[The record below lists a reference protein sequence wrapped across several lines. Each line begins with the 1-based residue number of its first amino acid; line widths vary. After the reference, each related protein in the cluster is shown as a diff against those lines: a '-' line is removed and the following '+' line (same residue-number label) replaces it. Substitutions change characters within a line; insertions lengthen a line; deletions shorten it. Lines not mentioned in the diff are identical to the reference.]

1 MEYIK
6 KFLTSKV
13 FLAFVS
19 IVLSF
24 LMVWQELCLDASTPF
39 LNIASYVL
47 ITTTIV
53 AFGSEAVRTF
63 ISKGDVHAP
72 KWRWQAVLTWY
83 YGAVI
88 GIALAYAI
96 NWL

>member
-1 MEYIK
+1 MK
-6 KFLTSKV
+6 KLKV
-13 FLAFVS
+13 FLESKVS
-19 IVLSF
+19 LLIVSVVLSF
-24 LMVWQELCLDASTPF
+24 FMVWQELHLDTSTPF

-53 AFGSEAVRTF
+53 SFGSEAVRTF

-72 KWRWQAVLTWY
+72 KWSWQAVLAWY
-83 YGAVI
+83 YGAVL
-88 GIALAYAI
+88 GVALAYVI

>member
-6 KFLTSKV
+6 KFLTSKI

-19 IVLSF
+19 LLLSF
-24 LMVWQELCLDASTPF
+24 FMVWQELHLDTSTPF

-53 AFGSEAVRTF
+53 AFGSESVRTF

-72 KWRWQAVLTWY
+72 KWSWQNVLTWY
-83 YGAVI
+83 YGAVL
-88 GIALAYAI
+88 GMALAYAVHYI
-96 NWL
+96 

>member
-6 KFLTSKV
+6 KFLRSKI
-13 FLAFVS
+13 FLALVS

-24 LMVWQELCLDASTPF
+24 FMVWQELNLDTSTPL

-47 ITTTIV
+47 ITTTIF

-63 ISKGDVHAP
+63 INKGDVHAP
-72 KWRWQAVLTWY
+72 KWSWQAVLTWY
-83 YGAVI
+83 YGAVL
-88 GIALAYAI
+88 GMASAYA
-96 NWL
+96 LYLV

>member
-6 KFLTSKV
+6 RFLTSKV

-19 IVLSF
+19 VVLSF
-24 LMVWQELCLDASTPF
+24 LMVWQELGLDAITPF

-47 ITTTIV
+47 ITTTIF

-63 ISKGDVHAP
+63 ISKGDIHAP
-72 KWRWQAVLTWY
+72 KWSWQAVLTWY
-83 YGAVI
+83 YGAVL
-88 GIALAYAI
+88 GMALAYAI
-96 NWL
+96 HYI

>member
-1 MEYIK
+1 MKYIK

-24 LMVWQELCLDASTPF
+24 LMVWQELRLDASTPL

-53 AFGSEAVRTF
+53 AFGGEAVRTF
-63 ISKGDVHAP
+63 ISKGDIHAP
-72 KWRWQAVLTWY
+72 KWSWQAVLTWY
-83 YGAVI
+83 YSAVI
-88 GIALAYAI
+88 GIALAYVI

>member
-1 MEYIK
+1 MKYIGE
-6 KFLTSKV
+6 FLTSKV

-19 IVLSF
+19 VVLSF
-24 LMVWQELCLDASTPF
+24 LMVWQELRLDASTPL

-63 ISKGDVHAP
+63 ISKGDIHAP
-72 KWRWQAVLTWY
+72 KWSWQNVLAWY

-88 GIALAYAI
+88 GIALAYVI

>member
-1 MEYIK
+1 MKYIE

-24 LMVWQELCLDASTPF
+24 LMVWQELYLDASTPF
-39 LNIASYVL
+39 LNIANYVL

-53 AFGSEAVRTF
+53 AFGGEAVRTF
-63 ISKGDVHAP
+63 ISKGDIHAP
-72 KWRWQAVLTWY
+72 KWSWQAVLTWY

-88 GIALAYAI
+88 GIALAYVV

>member
-6 KFLTSKV
+6 KFLTSKT
-13 FLAFVS
+13 FLALVS

-24 LMVWQELCLDASTPF
+24 FMVWQELHLDTSTPF
-39 LNIASYVL
+39 PNIASYVL

-63 ISKGDVHAP
+63 ISKGDIHAP
-72 KWRWQAVLTWY
+72 KWSWQAVLTWY
-83 YGAVI
+83 YSAVL
-88 GIALAYAI
+88 GMALAYAVHYI
-96 NWL
+96 

>member
-19 IVLSF
+19 VVLSF
-24 LMVWQELCLDASTPF
+24 LMVWQELRLDASTPL

-63 ISKGDVHAP
+63 ISKGDIHAP
-72 KWRWQAVLTWY
+72 KWSWQAVLAWY

-88 GIALAYAI
+88 GVALTYVI

>member
-1 MEYIK
+1 MEHIE

-19 IVLSF
+19 LLLSF
-24 LMVWQELCLDASTPF
+24 FMVWQELHLDANTPL

-47 ITTTIV
+47 ITTTIF

-63 ISKGDVHAP
+63 ICKGYVHAP
-72 KWRWQAVLTWY
+72 KWSWQAVLTWY

-88 GIALAYAI
+88 GIALAYVI

>member
-19 IVLSF
+19 LLLSF
-24 LMVWQELCLDASTPF
+24 FMVWQELCLDASTPL
-39 LNIASYVL
+39 LNIVSYVL
-47 ITTTIV
+47 ITTTIF

-63 ISKGDVHAP
+63 ICKGDVHAP
-72 KWRWQAVLTWY
+72 KWSWQNVLTWY
-83 YGAVI
+83 YGAVL
-88 GIALAYAI
+88 GMALVYAI
-96 NWL
+96 HYI

>member
-1 MEYIK
+1 MKYIE

-13 FLAFVS
+13 FLAFAS

-53 AFGSEAVRTF
+53 AFGGEAVRTF
-63 ISKGDVHAP
+63 ICKGDIHAP
-72 KWRWQAVLTWY
+72 KWSWQAVLTWY
-83 YGAVI
+83 YGAAI
-88 GIALAYAI
+88 GIALAYVI

>member
-6 KFLTSKV
+6 KFLRSKT
-13 FLAFVS
+13 FLALVS

-24 LMVWQELCLDASTPF
+24 LMVWQELHLDTSTPF

-53 AFGSEAVRTF
+53 AFGGEAVRTF
-63 ISKGDVHAP
+63 ICKGDVHAP
-72 KWRWQAVLTWY
+72 KWSWQAVLTWY
-83 YGAVI
+83 YGAVL
-88 GIALAYAI
+88 GMALAYAI
-96 NWL
+96 HYI

>member
-1 MEYIK
+1 MKYIK

-24 LMVWQELCLDASTPF
+24 LMVWQELHLDTSTPL

-47 ITTTIV
+47 ITTTIF

-63 ISKGDVHAP
+63 ICKGDVHAP
-72 KWRWQAVLTWY
+72 KWSWQAVLTWY
-83 YGAVI
+83 YGAAI
-88 GIALAYAI
+88 GIVLAYVI

>member
-6 KFLTSKV
+6 KFLRSKI
-13 FLAFVS
+13 FLALVS

-24 LMVWQELCLDASTPF
+24 FMVWQELYLDASTPL

-47 ITTTIV
+47 ITTTIF

-63 ISKGDVHAP
+63 ICKGDVHAP
-72 KWRWQAVLTWY
+72 KWSWQNVLTWY
-83 YGAVI
+83 YGAVL
-88 GIALAYAI
+88 GMALAYAI
-96 NWL
+96 HYI

>member
-19 IVLSF
+19 LLLSF
-24 LMVWQELCLDASTPF
+24 FMVWQELHLDANTPL

-47 ITTTIV
+47 ITTTIF
-53 AFGSEAVRTF
+53 AFGSEAARTF
-63 ISKGDVHAP
+63 INKGDVHAP
-72 KWRWQAVLTWY
+72 KWSWQAILTWY
-83 YGAVI
+83 YGAVL
-88 GIALAYAI
+88 GMALAYAI
-96 NWL
+96 HYI

>member
-1 MEYIK
+1 MKHIGK
-6 KFLTSKV
+6 ILTSKI
-13 FLAFVS
+13 FLALVS

-24 LMVWQELCLDASTPF
+24 LMVWQELNLDASTPF
-39 LNIASYVL
+39 MNIASYVL
-47 ITTTIV
+47 IATTIF

-72 KWRWQAVLTWY
+72 KWSWQNVLTWY
-83 YGAVI
+83 YGAAI
-88 GIALAYAI
+88 GIALAYVI

>member
-1 MEYIK
+1 MKYIE

-24 LMVWQELCLDASTPF
+24 LMVWQELCLDASTPL

-47 ITTTIV
+47 IITTIV
-53 AFGSEAVRTF
+53 AFGGEAVRTF

-72 KWRWQAVLTWY
+72 KWSWQAVLMWY
-83 YGAVI
+83 YGAVL
-88 GIALAYAI
+88 GMALAYAVHYI
-96 NWL
+96 

>member
-1 MEYIK
+1 MEYIE

-13 FLAFVS
+13 FLTFVS

-24 LMVWQELCLDASTPF
+24 LMVWQDLHLDTSTPF

-47 ITTTIV
+47 IVTTIV

-72 KWRWQAVLTWY
+72 KWSWQNVLTWY

-88 GIALAYAI
+88 GVALAYII
-96 NWL
+96 N

>member
-6 KFLTSKV
+6 KFLRSKI
-13 FLAFVS
+13 FLALVS

-24 LMVWQELCLDASTPF
+24 FMVWQELCLDASTPL

-47 ITTTIV
+47 ITTTIF

-72 KWRWQAVLTWY
+72 KWSWQNVLTWY
-83 YGAVI
+83 YGAVL
-88 GIALAYAI
+88 GMALAYAI
-96 NWL
+96 HYI

>member
-1 MEYIK
+1 MKHIG

-13 FLAFVS
+13 FLALAS

-24 LMVWQELCLDASTPF
+24 FMVWQELCLDASTPL

-47 ITTTIV
+47 ITTTIF
-53 AFGSEAVRTF
+53 AFGGEAVRTF

-72 KWRWQAVLTWY
+72 KWSWQNVLTWY
-83 YGAVI
+83 YGAVL
-88 GIALAYAI
+88 GMALAYAI
-96 NWL
+96 HYI

>member
-1 MEYIK
+1 MKYIK

-24 LMVWQELCLDASTPF
+24 LMVWQELYLDASTPF
-39 LNIASYVL
+39 MNIASYVL
-47 ITTTIV
+47 IITTIV

-72 KWRWQAVLTWY
+72 KWSWQAVRTWY
-83 YGAVI
+83 YGAVL
-88 GIALAYAI
+88 GIALAYVI

>member
-6 KFLTSKV
+6 KFLRSKT
-13 FLAFVS
+13 FLALVS

-24 LMVWQELCLDASTPF
+24 FMVWQELNLDTSTPL

-47 ITTTIV
+47 ITTTIF

-63 ISKGDVHAP
+63 INKGDVHAP
-72 KWRWQAVLTWY
+72 KWSWQAILTWY
-83 YGAVI
+83 YGSML
-88 GIALAYAI
+88 GTALAYA
-96 NWL
+96 LYLV

>member
-1 MEYIK
+1 MKYIK

-24 LMVWQELCLDASTPF
+24 LMVWQELCLDASTPL

-47 ITTTIV
+47 ITTTII
-53 AFGSEAVRTF
+53 AFGGEAVRTF
-63 ISKGDVHAP
+63 ISKGDIHAP
-72 KWRWQAVLTWY
+72 KWSWQAVLTWY
-83 YGAVI
+83 YSAAI
-88 GIALAYAI
+88 GIALAYVI

>member
-1 MEYIK
+1 MKHIG

-24 LMVWQELCLDASTPF
+24 LMVWQELHLDTSTPL

-72 KWRWQAVLTWY
+72 KWSWQNVLTWY
-83 YGAVI
+83 YGAVL
-88 GIALAYAI
+88 GMALAYAVHYI
-96 NWL
+96 

>member
-1 MEYIK
+1 MKYIE

-24 LMVWQELCLDASTPF
+24 LMVWQELHLDTSTPF

-72 KWRWQAVLTWY
+72 KWSWQNVLAWY

-88 GIALAYAI
+88 GVALAYVI

>member
-6 KFLTSKV
+6 KFLRSKI
-13 FLAFVS
+13 FLALVS

-24 LMVWQELCLDASTPF
+24 FMVWQELCLDASTPL

-47 ITTTIV
+47 ITTTIF

-63 ISKGDVHAP
+63 ISKADVHAP
-72 KWRWQAVLTWY
+72 KWSWQAVLTWY
-83 YGAVI
+83 YGAVL
-88 GIALAYAI
+88 GMALAYVI
-96 NWL
+96 HYI

>member
-1 MEYIK
+1 MKYIE
-6 KFLTSKV
+6 KFLASKV

-24 LMVWQELCLDASTPF
+24 FMVWQELCLDAGTPL
-39 LNIASYVL
+39 LNIVGYVL

-63 ISKGDVHAP
+63 ICKGDVHAP
-72 KWRWQAVLTWY
+72 KWSWQAVLTWY
-83 YGAVI
+83 YGAVL
-88 GIALAYAI
+88 GTALAYA
-96 NWL
+96 LYLV